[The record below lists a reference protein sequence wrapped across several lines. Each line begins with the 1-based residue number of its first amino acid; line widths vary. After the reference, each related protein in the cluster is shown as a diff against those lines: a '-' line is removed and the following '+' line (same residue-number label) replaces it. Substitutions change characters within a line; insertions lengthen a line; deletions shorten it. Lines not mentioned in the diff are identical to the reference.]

1 MALIDEV
8 KNLLTAYGLGS
19 LAQWIVDQQVAGA
32 DDLTIVT
39 DLRKRPEYKARF
51 PAMEELQ
58 KAVNQGGAG
67 GMITEADYISMEQ
80 AYMQAFQ
87 GSGLPANMFDS
98 PDDFKRL
105 IAARVSPNEVQRRV
119 AAAKE
124 AVDATDPNVRTN
136 LLRMYGITT
145 TDLMAYALDP
155 AKNADYLQRVATTS
169 MLAGFGTSA
178 GVSGLNRNQWEGYA
192 QDLINEQASPEDIR
206 TIISNAHTIADTQ
219 TRLAGIE
226 GDQFTTSDA
235 LDITVRKDSSKTL
248 ASKRRADREKARF
261 SGSQGLGSKGLSG
274 SGI

>member
-19 LAQWIVDQQVAGA
+19 LAQWIVDQQIAGA

-51 PAMEELQ
+51 PAMEDLQ

-98 PDDFKRL
+98 PDDFRKL

-124 AVDATDPNVRTN
+124 AVEATDPNVRTN
-136 LLRMYGITT
+136 LLRMYGITS

-155 AKNADYLQRVATTS
+155 AKNADYLQRVATTA
-169 MLAGFGTSA
+169 MLSGFGTSA
-178 GVSGLNRNQWEGYA
+178 GVTGLNRDQWEGYA

-226 GDQFTTSDA
+226 SDQFTTSDA